1 MGAIKYDKASLERCQ
16 DIFNEYEEDDKET
29 TLLYLGEDLKSV
41 AAAFDKWLSWE
52 NGLVREFQVAE
63 AKFDRTNKKHV
74 RIFAKLD
81 MINDELGEL
90 LNSLSELR

>member
-1 MGAIKYDKASLERCQ
+1 MGAIKYDKALLERHQ

-29 TLLYLGEDLKSV
+29 TLLYLGEDLKSI

-52 NGLVREFQVAE
+52 NGLVNQVAE